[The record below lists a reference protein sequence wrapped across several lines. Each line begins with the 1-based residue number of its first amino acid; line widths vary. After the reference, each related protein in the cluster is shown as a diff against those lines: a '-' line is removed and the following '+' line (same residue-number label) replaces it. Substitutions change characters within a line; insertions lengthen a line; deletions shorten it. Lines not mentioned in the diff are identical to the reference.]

1 MSNKADF
8 CDKCS
13 HWTPCAMDVK
23 CLVCRYIG
31 GIPSQYEPA
40 DYVNKQSF
48 NALKEENTKLRT
60 YVELLAKSCEDAI
73 AAYEGEYHSN
83 HETEWEMEGFVEE
96 RKLIKEA
103 EGLLK
108 GVAK

>member
-31 GIPSQYEPA
+31 GI
-40 DYVNKQSF
+40 VNIHLNDSR
-48 NALKEENTKLRT
+48 A
-60 YVELLAKSCEDAI
+60 
-73 AAYEGEYHSN
+73 
-83 HETEWEMEGFVEE
+83 
-96 RKLIKEA
+96 
-103 EGLLK
+103 
-108 GVAK
+108 